1 MKDIKNIN
9 NFIILIL
16 KCILIVLFLGGI
28 LPYIFDIL
36 IRMFIIKYEPARN
49 SIMVFNVL
57 SKNKIILWRFIYLV
71 NQFFYL

>member
-1 MKDIKNIN
+1 MNDIKDIN

-16 KCILIVLFLGGI
+16 KCILIILFLGII
-28 LPYIFDIL
+28 LPCIFDIV
-36 IRMFIIKYEPARN
+36 IKMFIIKCEPERN